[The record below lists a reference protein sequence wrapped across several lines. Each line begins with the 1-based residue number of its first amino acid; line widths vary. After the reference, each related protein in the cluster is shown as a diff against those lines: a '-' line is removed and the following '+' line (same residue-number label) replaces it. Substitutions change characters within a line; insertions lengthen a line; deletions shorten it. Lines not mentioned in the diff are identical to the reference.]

1 MTPKWSSCQATIKRV
16 VLIAKTRLL
25 LVVSV
30 AIHTIGQILILLL
43 LYIFF
48 YYLKL
53 NVTFINVLTMDVRVA
68 WISSS
73 SQKVNSSQKL
83 NYSFKYKLSVRHC
96 ITSSGEKLK
105 V

>member
-30 AIHTIGQILILLL
+30 AIHTIGQIL
-43 LYIFF
+43 IFF

>member
-53 NVTFINVLTMDVRVA
+53 NVTFINVLTMDVSGLDL
-68 WISSS
+68 IKQPESE
-73 SQKVNSSQKL
+73 QFPKVEL
-83 NYSFKYKLSVRHC
+83 FL
-96 ITSSGEKLK
+96 
-105 V
+105 